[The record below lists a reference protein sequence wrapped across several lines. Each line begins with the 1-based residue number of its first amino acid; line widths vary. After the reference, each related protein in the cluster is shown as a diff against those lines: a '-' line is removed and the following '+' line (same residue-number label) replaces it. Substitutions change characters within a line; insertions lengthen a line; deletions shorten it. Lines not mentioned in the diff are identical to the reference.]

1 MTNTRQS
8 PFSFSEDARVI
19 DSSGKEV
26 GTVKEVRDG
35 YFKVNVSMAPDYWL
49 PFHTISGTEGGE
61 VVHLNLAG
69 DELEKARIMSGIESL
84 GPTDIDESLDDSS
97 QSIPVERRYEN
108 EADYLTRAHR
118 I

>member
-8 PFSFSEDARVI
+8 PFSFGEDARVI
-19 DSSGKEV
+19 DSRGEEL
-26 GTVKEVRDG
+26 GTVSEVRDG
-35 YFKVNVSMAPDYWL
+35 YFKVNVSHARDFWL
-49 PFHTISGTEGGE
+49 PFHTIARTEGAE

-69 DELEKARIMSGIESL
+69 DELDEAKTSSVMESL
-84 GPTDIDESLDDSS
+84 GPTDIEESLDDSS

-108 EADYLTRAHR
+108 EADYLSRPHQ